1 MPVRLSGIVSGLDT
15 EAIVKELMD
24 AQSLK
29 KTKVQ
34 NKITKL
40 EWTQDKWKDLNK
52 KIYALY
58 TGALSKFKTEG
69 SYSTKAASS
78 TDETK
83 LKVSANG
90 NAPEGTHKV
99 TVDKLASSQY
109 LTGATVPKYTND
121 EGKLVDATTSTKLV
135 DLGFDGEANA
145 AIRVAVNGKTPHDI
159 YIDDETTIGDFIA
172 GLKEAGLNASFD
184 TTYHRIFISSN
195 GSGTDNAFSI
205 TTGSVEYTEER
216 DDVFASA
223 GYVNMTYS
231 EKEEF
236 DSLLNQYRDY
246 AKSGK
251 NDKLEEVAD
260 KLVKVAKDSLTR
272 ELETAA
278 EKEWAELDDDE
289 KAEYESLDDFK
300 AQYLEENQDELD
312 GMETDVR
319 DSLDVYKEAIVSDD
333 FTADSGNSALSAL
346 GLSNVDYTI
355 DENGDISYS
364 FDAGSGASLVE
375 AADAQITYNG
385 ATFRNSAN
393 TFSVNGLNFTANML
407 TEPGE
412 EITVTVSK
420 DIDASYN
427 MVKDFIKQYNEVLQ
441 EMNDA
446 YSADSA
452 KGYDPLTDEEREKM
466 TEDQIEK
473 WENKIKDSLLRR
485 DTTLGSLISA
495 MKMSLQK
502 TVSVNGKNYSLS
514 SFGITTSTDYKEEG
528 LLHLYG
534 DADDAYGNT
543 FDDKLKTALANDPE
557 AVMKTLTGVAS
568 ELYATMQD
576 KMKTSSISSA
586 LTFYNDKQLDKTMK
600 TYKDELST
608 LEDRLADM
616 EDKYYKQ
623 FTAMETAMANLQTQ
637 QNNLAAMLGQNG

>member
-78 TDETK
+78 TNETK

-121 EGKLVDATTSTKLV
+121 EGQLVEATTGTKLI
-135 DLGFDGEANA
+135 DLGFDGDANA
-145 AIRVAVNGKTPHDI
+145 AIRVEVNGKTPHDI

-172 GLKEAGLNASFD
+172 GLREAGLNASFD

-205 TTGSVEYTEER
+205 TTGTVEYTDER
-216 DDVFASA
+216 DDVMADA

-236 DSLLNQYRDY
+236 DALLKQYRDA
-246 AKSGK
+246 AKAGK
-251 NDKLEEVAD
+251 SDKLEELSEKIVTVAR
-260 KLVKVAKDSLTR
+260 DSLTR

-278 EKEWAELDDDE
+278 EKEWAELDDEE

-300 AQYLEENQDELD
+300 AQYLEENQDEF
-312 GMETDVR
+312 
-319 DSLDVYKEAIVSDD
+319 DSLEADLKGSLEVYGNSVANED
-333 FTADSGNSALSAL
+333 FTEDSGASAMKAL
-346 GLSNVDYTI
+346 GLSDVSYTI
-355 DENGDISYS
+355 DENGDVSYT
-364 FDAGSGASLVE
+364 FDESSGASLVE
-375 AADAQITYNG
+375 ATDAQITYNG
-385 ATFRNSAN
+385 AVFKNSSN

-407 TEPGE
+407 TDPGE

-420 DIDASYN
+420 DIDATYN
-427 MVKDFIKQYNEVLQ
+427 MVKDFIKQYNEVLK

-446 YSADSA
+446 YSAASA

-485 DTTLGSLISA
+485 DSTLGSLVSA

-502 TVSVNGKNYSLS
+502 SVSVNGKNYSLS

-534 DADDAYGNT
+534 DPDDAYGNT
-543 FDDKLKTALANDPE
+543 FADKLKTALANDPDT
-557 AVMKTLTGVAS
+557 VMKTLTGVAS

-623 FTAMETAMANLQTQ
+623 FSLMEKAMANLQTQ
-637 QNNLAAMLGQNG
+637 QNNLASMLGQNG